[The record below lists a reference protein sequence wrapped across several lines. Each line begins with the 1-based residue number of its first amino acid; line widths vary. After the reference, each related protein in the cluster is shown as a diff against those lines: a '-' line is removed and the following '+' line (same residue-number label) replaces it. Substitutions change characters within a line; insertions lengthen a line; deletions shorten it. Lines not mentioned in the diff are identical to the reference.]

1 MVTVLF
7 GSLLDLFVSGL
18 VVVSVLSAF
27 EFNAVLF
34 MGFLTEVFDRLISCL
49 YGLRPLFWL
58 KS

>member
-34 MGFLTEVFDRLISCL
+34 MSFLTEVFDRLISYL